1 MKKVKQKKMLGT
13 ALVGA
18 ASSLIGTGLQLAQQR
33 KLQNE
38 QEEKEQYKIDV
49 ANANARIANMNQL
62 ANNDMSWAYDKFKPV
77 FKCGGKKR
85 MKADL
90 GKFKSRFG
98 K

>member
-38 QEEKEQYKIDV
+38 QLEKEQYKADV

-85 MKADL
+85 MKANL